1 MWRCVMQ
8 LLYARCAGL
17 DVHTRQVVAC
27 VRTVVNH
34 TLTYQRLTVPT
45 TSRGLLALADWL
57 AVHEVTH
64 VAMEATGV
72 YWKPVWHL
80 LEGAFALT
88 LANAQH
94 VRNVPG
100 RKSDANDAQWLADLL
115 AVGVLRASFVPP
127 PPVQELRDLTRTR
140 KQLVREIG
148 RHTQRL
154 QKILEDANIKLAETI
169 SDIRGHSGRAS
180 LRALIAGET
189 DPERL
194 ATLTRGLKASHGQL
208 VDALHGRIT
217 AHHRFMLRLH
227 LEQIEAIEMGV
238 ARLEQHLEEALAPF
252 RAARSLLNTM
262 PGISDTVAAVI
273 LAEVGDIVQPFP
285 TAAHLVSWA
294 GLAPRLDETAGKKR
308 STRTR
313 PSAPWLKTT
322 LVQAAWSAARTKNSY
337 FHAQFARL
345 KSRRGPKRAILA
357 VAASMLTA
365 TYYMLRNGVEFQ
377 DLGPEHFAHHDKDQ
391 LTKRLLRRLRDLG
404 VHVEIKAA

>member
-1 MWRCVMQ
+1 MQ

-17 DVHTRQVVAC
+17 DVHARQVVAC
-27 VRTVVNH
+27 ARIVVNH
-34 TLTYQRLTVPT
+34 TVTYERLTVAT
-45 TSRGLLALADWL
+45 TTRGLLELADWL

-72 YWKPVWHL
+72 YWKPVWHV
-80 LEGAFALT
+80 LEGQVELT

-94 VRNVPG
+94 VKNVPG
-100 RKSDANDAQWLADLL
+100 RKSDVNDAQWLADLL
-115 AVGVLRASFVPP
+115 AVGLIRSSFVPP
-127 PPVQELRDLTRTR
+127 RPVQDLRDLTRTR

-154 QKILEDANIKLAETI
+154 QKILEDANIKLTETI
-169 SDIRGHSGRAS
+169 SDIRGQSGRAV

-194 ATLTRGLKASHGQL
+194 VALTRGLKASHGQL
-208 VDALHGRIT
+208 VDALTGRLT
-217 AHHRFMLRLH
+217 AHHRFMLKLH
-227 LEQIEAIEMGV
+227 LDQIEAIEAGLT
-238 ARLEQHLEEALAPF
+238 RLEQQLSEALVPF
-252 RAARSLLNTM
+252 RAARDLLKTM

-273 LAEVGDIVQPFP
+273 LAEIGDDISPFP
-285 TAAHLVSWA
+285 TAAQLVSWA
-294 GLAPRLDETAGKKR
+294 GFAPRLDESAGKRR

-322 LVQAAWSAARTKNSY
+322 LVQAAWAAARTKDSY

-345 KSRRGPKRAILA
+345 KSRRGPKKAVMA

-365 TYYMLRNGVEFQ
+365 LYYMLRDGVEFH
-377 DLGPEHFAHHDKDQ
+377 DLGTQHFVHHDKDKI
-391 LTKRLLRRLRDLG
+391 TKRLLHRLRDLG
-404 VHVEIKAA
+404 VEVEIKNAA